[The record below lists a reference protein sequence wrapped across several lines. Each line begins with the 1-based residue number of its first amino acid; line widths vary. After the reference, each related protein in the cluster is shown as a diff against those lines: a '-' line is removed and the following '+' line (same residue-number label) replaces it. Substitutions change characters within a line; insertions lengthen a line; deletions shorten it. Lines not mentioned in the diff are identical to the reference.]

1 VNTFTQPDI
10 FQIRATF

>member
-10 FQIRATF
+10 FQMRATF